1 MMDVEVINDNKQKFV
16 DYSTIGTLKD
26 INNVIDCNNAIDEN
40 DVKNVIASI
49 NNDNDDL
56 INKNENDDVINDNIE
71 DEKDDV
77 NNNDIKDDVN
87 KNIKNDVHNN
97 DINDV
102 NNNDINESD
111 IKDDVKNTTIE
122 NELTISDDQDQNTDD
137 VTNFNDDV
145 KAPDNKRPSYLT
157 AVGCTCDFDLLR
169 SSKSSEEFQQHLLKV
184 ERFSTGNVIL
194 NGTMLEL
201 MQQLKTYRNTM
212 VTNDLFFQFIK
223 AIVPEDFRGDLE
235 NQTSRQFNDK
245 LKRFNRQCKMK
256 RIKNDGQQQYRD
268 FLDEPYN
275 LRIAEKAKR
284 PPSSAGV
291 FQTQRKRRDLIEEAE
306 RDVNVEI
313 LTYELVEARE
323 KLVFCQND
331 NATLASR
338 LKEAEVS
345 RDRYKMDLERL
356 KKENLELHLRMSFS
370 PP

>member
-1 MMDVEVINDNKQKFV
+1 MMDVEVINDNKPMFV
-16 DYSTIGTLKD
+16 DYSAIGTLKD
-26 INNVIDCNNAIDEN
+26 INNDIDCNDAIDEN
-40 DVKNVIASI
+40 DVKNVIATI
-49 NNDNDDL
+49 NNNVDTDNDDL
-56 INKNENDDVINDNIE
+56 TKNENDDVINDNIE

-77 NNNDIKDDVN
+77 NNNDIKNDVH
-87 KNIKNDVHNN
+87 KNIKNDV
-97 DINDV
+97 
-102 NNNDINESD
+102 NNND